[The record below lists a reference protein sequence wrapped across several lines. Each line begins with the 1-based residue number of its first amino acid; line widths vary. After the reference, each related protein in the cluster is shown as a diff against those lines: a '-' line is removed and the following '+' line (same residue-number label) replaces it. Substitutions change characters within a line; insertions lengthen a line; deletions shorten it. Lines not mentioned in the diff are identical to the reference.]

1 MKCGGMTLCVV
12 DPIWGVCR
20 DSYKYTV
27 LVPDSKEGSVERECA
42 LLNGYFYSS
51 KSIV

>member
-1 MKCGGMTLCVV
+1 ML
-12 DPIWGVCR
+12 GVIVRRKHPFC
-20 DSYKYTV
+20 KAKNI
-27 LVPDSKEGSVERECA
+27 PDSKEGSVERERA